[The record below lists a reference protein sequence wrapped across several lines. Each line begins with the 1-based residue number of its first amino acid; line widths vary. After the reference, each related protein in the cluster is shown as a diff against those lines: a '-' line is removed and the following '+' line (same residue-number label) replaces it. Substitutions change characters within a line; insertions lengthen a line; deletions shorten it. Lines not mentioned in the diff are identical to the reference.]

1 MSHPD
6 VLVAT
11 SLVGPS
17 SPWPALGQVNLRV
30 AAGEVVAVLGRSR
43 SGRSALLG
51 LCGGLCRPAGGRV
64 VVSGIDLEVLDEQGR
79 QSFLQRTVGWVL
91 QRPLLVPTLT
101 VEENVAVA
109 AIIIGDSE
117 ADALRAARLTLEA
130 VGLSDR
136 ARSHPDQLSW
146 GEQQRAALARA
157 LVKAPDLVIADD
169 PTAQLDSWTAADI
182 LSLLRDAARNDIAVL
197 FTTQEEEEAAAA
209 DRVYLLEDDSLRLV
223 WVAEGDQSELQ
234 AGAGFTLPAER
245 W

>member
-1 MSHPD
+1 MSRPD

-11 SLVGPS
+11 ALTGPS
-17 SPWPALGQVNLRV
+17 APWPALGQVSLRV
-30 AAGEVVAVLGRSR
+30 AAGELVAILGRSR

-51 LCGGLCRPAGGRV
+51 LCGGLRRPAGGQV
-64 VVSGIDLEVLDEQGR
+64 VVSGIDLGALDEHGR
-79 QSFLQRTVGWVL
+79 RGFLQRTVGWVF

-117 ADALRAARLTLEA
+117 SDALRAARLTLEA

-146 GEQQRAALARA
+146 GEQQRVALARA

-169 PTAQLDSWTAADI
+169 PTSQLDSWTGADV

-197 FTTQEEEEAAAA
+197 FTTQEEEEAATA
-209 DRVYLLEDDSLRLV
+209 DRVYLLEDDGLRLV
-223 WVAEGDQSELQ
+223 WEAEEDRSGRRPGTEVSS
-234 AGAGFTLPAER
+234 PA
-245 W
+245 